1 MRYAISKE
9 AVMLRF
15 ENRVRKLLEGSID
28 VHIHSAPDI
37 FPRILNDVE
46 LALMA
51 KQEGMRAV
59 LVKSHVVITADR
71 AEIASQ
77 QADFPV
83 FGAIALNLPVGGL
96 NLEAVEVA
104 LKLGAKEVWMPTIH
118 AKHFSAQKDHVP
130 TLATAVKADVA
141 GLYLLN
147 KDGSLKEELY
157 PIFKKIA
164 EYDVALGTGHITKQE
179 AMTVVKE
186 AAKAGIKKIIL
197 THPLATFVN
206 YSVDDMKQALKHG
219 VTFIEHCFNDVTR
232 QVAFPIT
239 QKTIADTIRAIG
251 AKHTIMSTDS
261 GQWLNPVPVQQM
273 GIYIKDMLDLGIS
286 EDDIRTMVS
295 TNPARMLGL

>member
-1 MRYAISKE
+1 
-9 AVMLRF
+9 MLRF
-15 ENRVRKLLEGSID
+15 EKRVRKLLEGSID

-51 KQEGMRAV
+51 KQEGMRAI
-59 LVKSHVVITADR
+59 LVKSHVLITADR

-83 FGAIALNLPVGGL
+83 FGAVALNLPVGGL

-118 AKHFSAQKDHVP
+118 ASHYVAQKDHVP
-130 TLATAVKADVA
+130 TLAKAVKADVK

-147 KDGSLKEELY
+147 PDGSLREELY
-157 PIFKKIA
+157 PILKKIA
-164 EYDVALGTGHITKQE
+164 EYNVALGTGHITKQE
-179 AMTVVKE
+179 ALAVVKE
-186 AAKAGIKKIIL
+186 AAKSGVKKIVV

-206 YSVDDMKQALKHG
+206 YSLDDMKEALNHG
-219 VTFIEHCFNDVTR
+219 AMFIEHCFNDVTR

-239 QKTIADTIRAIG
+239 QKTIADAIRSIG
-251 AKHTIMSTDS
+251 AKYTIMSTDS

-286 EDDIRTMVS
+286 DEDVRMMVA
-295 TNPARMLGL
+295 TNPARMLGLEI

>member
-1 MRYAISKE
+1 
-9 AVMLRF
+9 MLRF
-15 ENRVRKLLEGSID
+15 EKRVRKLLAGSID

-46 LALMA
+46 LAFMA
-51 KQEGMRAV
+51 KQEGMRAI
-59 LVKSHVVITADR
+59 LVKNHVLITADR

-118 AKHFSAQKDHVP
+118 AQHYVAQKDHVP
-130 TLATAVKADVA
+130 TLAQAVKADVQ

-147 KDGSLKEELY
+147 PDGSLREELY
-157 PIFKKIA
+157 PILKKIA
-164 EYDVALGTGHITKQE
+164 EHDVALGTGHITKQE
-179 AMTVVKE
+179 ALAVVKE
-186 AAKAGIKKIIL
+186 AARMGVKKIIV

-206 YSVDDMKQALKHG
+206 YSTEDMKKALNLG
-219 VTFIEHCFNDVTR
+219 ATFIEHCFNDVTR

-239 QKTIADTIRAIG
+239 QKTIADAIRAIG
-251 AKHTIMSTDS
+251 AKYTIMSTDA

-273 GIYIKDMLDLGIS
+273 GIYIKDMLDLGVS
-286 EDDIRTMVS
+286 DEDVRMMVA
-295 TNPARMLGL
+295 TNPARMLGLE